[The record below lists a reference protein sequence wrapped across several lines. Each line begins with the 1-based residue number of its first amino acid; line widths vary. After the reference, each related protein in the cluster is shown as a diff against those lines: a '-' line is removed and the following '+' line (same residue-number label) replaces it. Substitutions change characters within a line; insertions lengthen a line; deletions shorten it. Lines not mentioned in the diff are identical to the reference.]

1 MLLCGNIGA
10 LRHIAGKLQA
20 ENVAIEEKVQKNFRK
35 SPKAVTKDVG
45 RQIVWMGGN
54 EMSKQDLLK
63 FNPEDGKEDIQKT
76 DKELMDEI
84 IFMLENSSAE
94 ELDTAAIQ
102 AKLSVLDERDP
113 AAEKFDPE
121 KGWEAFIT
129 AHPFEAKAET
139 KTDSAKA
146 QPVKRKKGI
155 VTVLRVFEV
164 AVVLAAAMILFSSAA
179 GQRPVQ
185 TFTKWTADLFSVA
198 ANPGGELEL
207 PEGSDSEYRSLHEAL
222 DQNGAQDAL
231 CPTWIPEGFALESV
245 DVDGGKRN
253 SVFTGCYVCEE
264 KEIIVSI
271 SSHNPNWVANI
282 LETTEDTYVEQVING
297 DTYYILSN
305 IEYTMAFCSKS
316 GYAYNIRCESSEED
330 LFLIIDSL
338 YR

>member
-1 MLLCGNIGA
+1 
-10 LRHIAGKLQA
+10 
-20 ENVAIEEKVQKNFRK
+20 
-35 SPKAVTKDVG
+35 
-45 RQIVWMGGN
+45 
-54 EMSKQDLLK
+54 MSEQDLLK

-84 IFMLENSSAE
+84 IFLLENSSAE

-129 AHPFEAKAET
+129 AHPFEAKAEA
-139 KTDSAKA
+139 KTDSAEA
-146 QPVKRKKGI
+146 QPVRRKKCI

-164 AVVLAAAMILFSSAA
+164 AVVLAAALVLFSSAS
-179 GQRPVQ
+179 GQSPVQ

-207 PEGSDSEYRSLHEAL
+207 PEDSDSEYLSLREAL
-222 DQNGAQDAL
+222 DENGAQDAL
-231 CPTWIPEGFALESV
+231 CPTWIPEGFALDEV
-245 DVDGGKRN
+245 EVKNN
-253 SVFTGCYVCEE
+253 SLYKLFIATYSENGV
-264 KEIIVSI
+264 EITVSI
-271 SSHNPNWVANI
+271 SSQSQEWIANM
-282 LETTEDTYVEQVING
+282 LETTEDTYIEQPVNG
-297 DTYYILSN
+297 DTYYVLAN
-305 IEYTMAFCSKS
+305 VEYAMAFCTKN
-316 GYAYNIRCESSEED
+316 GYAYNIRCESSKED

>member
-1 MLLCGNIGA
+1 
-10 LRHIAGKLQA
+10 
-20 ENVAIEEKVQKNFRK
+20 
-35 SPKAVTKDVG
+35 
-45 RQIVWMGGN
+45 
-54 EMSKQDLLK
+54 MSEQDLLK
-63 FNPEDGKEDIQKT
+63 FDPEDGKEDIQKT

-129 AHPFEAKAET
+129 DHPFEAKAEA

-146 QPVKRKKGI
+146 QPVRRKKGI

-179 GQRPVQ
+179 GQTPIQ
-185 TFTKWTADLFSVA
+185 TFTKWTTDLFSVA

-207 PEGSDSEYRSLHEAL
+207 PEGSDSEYFSLREAL
-222 DQNGAQDAL
+222 DENGAQDAL
-231 CPTWIPEGFALESV
+231 CPIWIPEGFVLENIEV
-245 DVDGGKRN
+245 DIKSRMGIFAGHY
-253 SVFTGCYVCEE
+253 TCED

-271 SSHNPNWVANI
+271 STQSQDWIASM
-282 LETTEDTYVEQVING
+282 LETTEDTYVEQLING

-305 IEYTMAFCSKS
+305 VEYEMAFCTKN
-316 GYAYNIRCESSEED
+316 GYAYNIRCETSKED